1 MKNKIF
7 SILFALV
14 LVLSFSLVTAVPAL
28 AATAPDLGTAKSF
41 AVLGGPA
48 VTLTNS
54 TVTGDVGSGFPFPG
68 SAVTLTGSTITGGTV
83 HEGDAI
89 AVAAYAD
96 FLSAYNALA
105 DVPYGETLTGTLAG
119 MTLLPGVYSFDA
131 AVTETGGTLTLEGS
145 STDTWIF
152 KIGTLGTGALTGTSF
167 SVVMAGGGQASN
179 VYWWVADAATLTDS
193 NFQGTILAGAAI
205 TVNGG
210 TFSGNSL
217 AKAAVTLTGAT
228 ITVPG
233 GGGTPADTTP
243 PTVSSTIPANAA
255 TGVAI
260 NSAVTATFS
269 EALDPLTVT
278 TTFTLEQG
286 LTPVSGTVTYAD
298 VTATFTPAS
307 NLAPST
313 VYTATITTG
322 AKDLAGNALA
332 SNYVWSFTTAT
343 PTAQAPVDLGAAAN
357 YAVLASSTVTNTGP
371 TVVGG
376 DLGLSPGV
384 AVTGFAISSNTVVQG
399 ITSTGLTDGPGI
411 VKGTIHIA
419 DTAID
424 PVESTTSAAQAQLD
438 LTTAYNDAAG
448 RTVEPVDVAG
458 NLGGQTLYPGL
469 YKSTSSLEISSG
481 DLTLDAQG
489 DADAVFIF
497 QMGSTLTTTT
507 GREVI
512 LTNGAKA
519 SNIFWQVG
527 SSATLGTYSVFKGNI
542 LAYTSITIATGA
554 TLNGRALASNGA
566 VTLDTNIIAIA
577 VPSGASAPPVPA
589 VIDINP
595 NTLNLKSQSDK
606 NAITVYIEL
615 PLGFDPGQISVAT
628 VELNVFGTTIPALS
642 LTSRVLKFD
651 RSAVI
656 AALGET
662 TGDINVTVTGE
673 LNNGRTFVGS
683 DTIKVVNPGK

>member
-1 MKNKIF
+1 MPVNYDESLPMEHSLQGECRLVLGNKKHPKYFWGGEINKNKQKKEKKVKKKIS

-14 LVLSFSLVTAVPAL
+14 LALSLSLVPAL
-28 AATAPDLGTAKSF
+28 PAMAAQAPVDLGSAGNF

-48 VTLTNS
+48 VTLTRS
-54 TVTGDVGSGFPFPG
+54 TVTGDVGSGFPFPD
-68 SAVTLTGSTITGGTV
+68 STITQTDSTITGTV
-83 HEGDAI
+83 HEGDT
-89 AVAAYAD
+89 VAQQAYDD
-96 FLSAYNALA
+96 FLDAYNALA
-105 DVPYGETLTGTLAG
+105 GADNGTLLAGTLAG
-119 MTLLPGVYSFDA
+119 MTLPPGAYYFDA

-152 KIGTLGTGALTGTSF
+152 KIGTLGTGALTGNSF
-167 SVVMAGGGQASN
+167 SVVMDNGGEASN
-179 VYWWVADAATLTDS
+179 VFWWVAEAATLTDS
-193 NFQGTILAGAAI
+193 VFIGSILAGAAI

-210 TFSGNSL
+210 TFNGNAL
-217 AKAAVTLTGAT
+217 ATAAVTLTDAT

-233 GGGTPADTTP
+233 GGGTPVDTTA

-269 EALDPLTVT
+269 EAMDPLTLT
-278 TTFTLEQG
+278 TTFTLEEQG

-298 VTATFTPAS
+298 VTATFTPS
-307 NLAPST
+307 SSLAPST

-322 AKDLAGNALA
+322 VKDLAGNALA

-343 PTAQAPVDLGAAAN
+343 PTPAQAPVDLGAAAN
-357 YAVLASSTVTNTGP
+357 YAVLAYSTVTNTGP

-376 DLGLSPGV
+376 DLGLSPGIS
-384 AVTGFAISSNTVVQG
+384 VTGFAISSNTVVQG

-448 RTVEPVDVAG
+448 RTVGPVDVAG

-469 YKSTSSLEISSG
+469 YKSESSLEISSG

-566 VTLDTNIIAIA
+566 VTLDTNIIT
-577 VPSGASAPPVPA
+577 VPTP
-589 VIDINP
+589 
-595 NTLNLKSQSDK
+595 
-606 NAITVYIEL
+606 
-615 PLGFDPGQISVAT
+615 
-628 VELNVFGTTIPALS
+628 
-642 LTSRVLKFD
+642 
-651 RSAVI
+651 
-656 AALGET
+656 
-662 TGDINVTVTGE
+662 
-673 LNNGRTFVGS
+673 
-683 DTIKVVNPGK
+683 

>member
-1 MKNKIF
+1 VKKKIF
-7 SILFALV
+7 SSFFTLV
-14 LVLSFSLVTAVPAL
+14 LALSLSLVPAL
-28 AATAPDLGTAKSF
+28 PAMAATAPGLGTAESF

-54 TVTGDVGSGFPFPG
+54 TVTGDVGSGFPFPD
-68 SAVTLTGSTITGGTV
+68 STITQTDSTITGTV
-83 HEGDAI
+83 HEGDT
-89 AVAAYAD
+89 VAQQAYDDFLDAYAA
-96 FLSAYNALA
+96 LNAEPC
-105 DVPYGETLTGTLAG
+105 DVDLTGQPLAG
-119 MTLLPGVYSFDA
+119 QFLTPGVYCFDA

-152 KIGTLGTGALTGTSF
+152 KIGTLGTGALTGTNF
-167 SVVMAGGGQASN
+167 SVVMSSGETCNNN
-179 VYWWVADAATLTDS
+179 VFWWVAEAATMTDS
-193 NFQGTILAGAAI
+193 NFQGTILAGAGI
-205 TVNGG
+205 MVTRG
-210 TFSGNSL
+210 TFNGNAL
-217 AKAAVTLTGAT
+217 ATAAVTLTDAT

-233 GGGTPADTTP
+233 GGGTPVDTTA

-269 EALDPLTVT
+269 EAMDPLTLT
-278 TTFTLEQG
+278 TTFTLEEQG

-298 VTATFTPAS
+298 VTATFTPS
-307 NLAPST
+307 SSLAPST

-322 AKDLAGNALA
+322 VKDLAGNALA

-343 PTAQAPVDLGAAAN
+343 PTPAQAPVDLGAAAN

-448 RTVEPVDVAG
+448 RTVGPVDVAG

-577 VPSGASAPPVPA
+577 VPSGASAPPGP
-589 VIDINP
+589 
-595 NTLNLKSQSDK
+595 SSHRYQS
-606 NAITVYIEL
+606 
-615 PLGFDPGQISVAT
+615 
-628 VELNVFGTTIPALS
+628 
-642 LTSRVLKFD
+642 
-651 RSAVI
+651 
-656 AALGET
+656 
-662 TGDINVTVTGE
+662 
-673 LNNGRTFVGS
+673 
-683 DTIKVVNPGK
+683 